1 MQGSALAEENITIH
15 LWLFNISSTLIDPV
29 MFCIS
34 QKHAI
39 APLTQQVVDHMLD
52 RMVYYSQEILTAD
65 KTIVDRFKSLW
76 LFFFFSL
83 ERDCVQVTT
92 LRVACLLSCSRIQ
105 IQPTRFTER
114 FVLTITCWIL
124 RAKIADSSTG
134 ITPINLAIKICYKE
148 EHLRCKSLFGH

>member
-76 LFFFFSL
+76 LFFFFFSR
-83 ERDCVQVTT
+83 ERLCTSNYTESCVFIVLQSHSDPTHSVYREICSDYHLLDSESQDC
-92 LRVACLLSCSRIQ
+92 
-105 IQPTRFTER
+105 RF
-114 FVLTITCWIL
+114 
-124 RAKIADSSTG
+124 
-134 ITPINLAIKICYKE
+134 
-148 EHLRCKSLFGH
+148 